1 MAGEGIARDIDMKLR
16 PHPILAVA
24 LAAAA
29 LAAPGA
35 ASAVMCY
42 TVLDRGDNVV
52 YRDTYP
58 PIDLSDQGKG
68 EREQM
73 RRRGEQLIAM
83 DTDRCLRLEFFL
95 GNAGTTNLNVD
106 QVVAGM
112 PVRNTVGTAGGA
124 PSGATS
130 AGATPPSQR
139 PARAMPPRKGS

>member
-1 MAGEGIARDIDMKLR
+1 MTLR
-16 PHPILAVA
+16 PRHVLSLA

-35 ASAVMCY
+35 ASAFTSYM
-42 TVLDRGDNVV
+42 VLDRSDNLV

-58 PIDLSDQGKG
+58 PVDLSDQGKA

-83 DTDRCLRLEFFL
+83 ESDRCPTLEFFL
-95 GNAGTTNLNVD
+95 GNAGTANLNVD

-112 PVRNTVGTAGGA
+112 PVRNSVGTAGGA
-124 PSGATS
+124 PSGARS

-139 PARAMPPRKGS
+139 PARAAPSSKGY